1 MQPTY
6 LVKGDEIMNKEIFEK
21 FYNLSPEDKNKLIAL
36 MKKLLTYYEP
46 VFFFFFKFYVIY

>member
-6 LVKGDEIMNKEIFEK
+6 LMKGDEIMNKEIFEK

-36 MKKLLTYYEP
+36 MIKLLTYYQP
-46 VFFFFFKFYVIY
+46 VFSAHQKADDIR